1 MSVSRVAVGLGVCRR
16 CRPSLSAY
24 SSLRRYSST
33 AHGPSKSVEFT
44 SFFFHN
50 SQWRPT
56 ASATTTKYA
65 SAVFPRRSTRAVSST
80 IATEST
86 QAIEPT
92 SLAGYKPTEV
102 LTPRRLLKI
111 YIQLSK
117 SQLTTLI
124 VLTAMG
130 GVALSPLPTTV
141 PVLLATAVGTALCSA
156 SANSLNQLQEVP
168 FDAQMAR
175 TRNRPLV
182 RRAITPVHAACFATA
197 TGISGPLLLWT
208 MVNPTTAWLGFFNIA
223 LYAGPY
229 TWLKRST
236 IWNTWLGSVVG
247 GIPPLMGWTACGGHL
262 LPSPEHPIALFLP
275 SFLTTS
281 PVDLSLI
288 DNPLAPFALFM
299 VLFSWQYFHFNALS
313 HFVRESY
320 AQAGYHMLC
329 IVNPLK
335 NRLVALR
342 HALLFVPICSIL
354 VPLSGLTTWAFALT
368 SLVPNAIIVQATWRF
383 YKTGSGK
390 QARTLF
396 QHSLWF
402 LPAILG
408 LMMFHKQGMDW
419 SSWLGW
425 RTEENNHKM
434 EVVET
439 SVSTSE

>member
-1 MSVSRVAVGLGVCRR
+1 MSLGSYVCRR
-16 CRPSLSAY
+16 YRPAWRTHPGSAKF
-24 SSLRRYSST
+24 SSIAQGRTKPL
-33 AHGPSKSVEFT
+33 EFA

-50 SQWRPT
+50 SQWKST
-56 ASATTTKYA
+56 TSVSATKYA
-65 SAVFPRRSTRAVSST
+65 APPLPRRTTRALSST
-80 IATEST
+80 ISAENT
-86 QAIEPT
+86 QTAEPA
-92 SLAGYKPTEV
+92 SLVGYKPTEV

-111 YIQLSK
+111 YAQLSK

-130 GVALSPLPTTV
+130 SVALSPLPTTV

-156 SANSLNQLQEVP
+156 SANSLNQLQEIP

-208 MVNPTTAWLGFFNIA
+208 MVNPTTAILGIFNIA

-229 TWLKRST
+229 TWMKRTT

-262 LPSPEHPIALFLP
+262 LPSPDHPVTFFLP
-275 SFLTTS
+275 SFLTTT
-281 PVDLSLI
+281 PLDTSLI

-299 VLFSWQYFHFNALS
+299 VLFSWQFPHFNALS
-313 HFVRESY
+313 RFVRESY
-320 AQAGYHMLC
+320 AQAGYHMLGV
-329 IVNPLK
+329 VNPVK

-342 HALLFVPICSIL
+342 HAVLFVPICSIL
-354 VPLSGLTTWAFALT
+354 VPLSGLTTWAFALS
-368 SLVPNAIIVQATWRF
+368 SLIPNAIMVQAAWRF
-383 YKTGSGK
+383 YSTGSGK
-390 QARTLF
+390 QARKLF

-419 SSWLGW
+419 SSWIDW
-425 RTEENNHKM
+425 RHKEDSSETRPTEPLE
-434 EVVET
+434 
-439 SVSTSE
+439 SVSTTS

>member
-1 MSVSRVAVGLGVCRR
+1 MSPPYVSIGLSVCRR
-16 CRPSLSAY
+16 CSPFVRAYPSPA
-24 SSLRRYSST
+24 RYSST
-33 AHGPSKSVEFT
+33 VHGRSNPLEFA

-50 SQWRPT
+50 AQWKST
-56 ASATTTKYA
+56 ASVTTTKYA
-65 SAVFPRRSTRAVSST
+65 SPPQSRRSTRA
-80 IATEST
+80 
-86 QAIEPT
+86 AIEPV
-92 SLAGYKPTEV
+92 SLASYKPTEV
-102 LTPRRLLKI
+102 LTTRRLFKI
-111 YIQLSK
+111 YTQLSK
-117 SQLTTLI
+117 SQLTTLV

-141 PVLLATAVGTALCSA
+141 PVLLATAFGTALCSA
-156 SANSLNQLQEVP
+156 SANSLNQLQEIP

-182 RRAITPVHAACFATA
+182 RRAITPVHATCFATV

-208 MVNPTTAWLGFFNIA
+208 MVNPTTAWLGILNIA

-236 IWNTWLGSVVG
+236 IWNTWLGSIVG
-247 GIPPLMGWTACGGHL
+247 AIPPLMGWTACGGHL
-262 LPSPEHPIALFLP
+262 LPSPDHPITLFLP
-275 SFLTTS
+275 SFLTAS
-281 PVDLSLI
+281 PIDGLLI

-299 VLFSWQYFHFNALS
+299 VLFSWQFPHFNALS

-329 IVNPLK
+329 ITNPLK
-335 NRLVALR
+335 NRLVAFR
-342 HALLFVPICSIL
+342 HALLFVPICSVL

-368 SLVPNAIIVQATWRF
+368 SLVPNTILVQAAWKF

-390 QARTLF
+390 HARVLF

-402 LPAILG
+402 LPVILG

-419 SSWLGW
+419 LSWIGW
-425 RTEENNHKM
+425 RTEEDRNNIHPT
-434 EVVET
+434 VTPVPVPPT
-439 SVSTSE
+439 N